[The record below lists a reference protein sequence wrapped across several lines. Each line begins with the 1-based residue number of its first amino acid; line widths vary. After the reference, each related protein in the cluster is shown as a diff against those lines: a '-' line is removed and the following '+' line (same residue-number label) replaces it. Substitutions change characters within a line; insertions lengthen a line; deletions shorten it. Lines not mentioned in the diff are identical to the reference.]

1 MYKLHIGTVEPLAE
15 YIHIY
20 QHLDFSM
27 SELLHH
33 PLTLHSRSLAVHSH
47 RIHSPPAVILR
58 YPPGMFNA
66 DGIHHP
72 LLAGSKLPDTAVQAL
87 DTGTPVQYRIHLFHL
102 IIPIG
107 PPFLQTVNEPLLAA
121 GTNGYI
127 IEHRQ
132 HAFFNK
138 LGNTPRSNQYLEQF
152 REPPTV
158 QAARCGSHTQFLC
171 GRITLP
177 HLRVRSSQGMMSLVY
192 HNQSRSITRLIPVP
206 GQPLDRHHP
215 DRSILPPDT
224 IFSQRFLHLRHQ
236 FPTMGN
242 KPYPA
247 AGRRHELTDHRCQ
260 QMCLAR
266 TGRHLYHHIPM
277 KLPLLKEAELHLL
290 LVITKSVVWVIH
302 KRMPATTGNKIPMGR

>member
-15 YIHIY
+15 YIHIH

-33 PLTLHSRSLAVHSH
+33 PLAFHSRSLAVHSH

-107 PPFLQTVNEPLLAA
+107 PPFLQTVNEPLLLAA
-121 GTNGYI
+121 GTDGYI

-152 REPPTV
+152 RKPPTV

-177 HLRVRSSQGMMSLVY
+177 HLRVRSGQGMMSLVY

-266 TGRHLYHHIPM
+266 TGRHLHHHTPVSFPRFHQTCFHLYLIIPQ
-277 KLPLLKEAELHLL
+277 
-290 LVITKSVVWVIH
+290 H
-302 KRMPATTGNKIPMGR
+302 K